1 MSAPTAQL
9 AQDAE
14 YLLTSSAG
22 RMLIV
27 HTGAVA
33 VKTTRSTQ
41 GVAVMT
47 LKKNNFVERVRPFE
61 EGMVANPHRFRTK
74 TLPAA
79 GALPRAEDAGEQL
92 TLG

>member
-1 MSAPTAQL
+1 
-9 AQDAE
+9 
-14 YLLTSSAG
+14 
-22 RMLIV
+22 
-27 HTGAVA
+27 
-33 VKTTRSTQ
+33 
-41 GVAVMT
+41 MT